1 MKPVWKVKK
10 INDIAT
16 VVNGGTPDTN
26 RKDFWGGNIL
36 WITPKDMGKLSSIY
50 VDDTERKITEAGL
63 KNSSAKMIPP
73 NSIILSSRAR
83 LVIWLSTILKYLQI
97 RVAKE

>member
-1 MKPVWKVKK
+1 L
-10 INDIAT
+10 
-16 VVNGGTPDTN
+16 GGD
-26 RKDFWGGNIL
+26 IL

-73 NSIILSSRAR
+73 NSIILSSKK
-83 LVIWLSTILKYLQI
+83 KY
-97 RVAKE
+97 